1 MGKVSIQVVLSEGA
15 KLPTYATPNSAGAD
29 VYCREAFT
37 LNPGERK
44 LIFTGIKMQLPDG
57 YECQVRPRSGLA
69 VKHGITVLNSPGTI
83 DADYRGDCGIIL
95 INTSNAPYNFEA
107 GERIAQFVI
116 SPVIQAD
123 WGVTLFLDQ
132 TERGEGGFGHS
143 GKTNIK

>member
-1 MGKVSIQVVLSEGA
+1 MEKVSIKVVLSDGA

-44 LIFTGIKMQLPDG
+44 LVLTGIKMQLPNG

-95 INTSNAPYNFEA
+95 INMGDAPYNFEA
-107 GERIAQFVI
+107 EERICQFVI
-116 SPVIQAD
+116 KRDVVQAEWD
-123 WGVTLFLDQ
+123 SVLFLDE

-143 GKTNIK
+143 GKK